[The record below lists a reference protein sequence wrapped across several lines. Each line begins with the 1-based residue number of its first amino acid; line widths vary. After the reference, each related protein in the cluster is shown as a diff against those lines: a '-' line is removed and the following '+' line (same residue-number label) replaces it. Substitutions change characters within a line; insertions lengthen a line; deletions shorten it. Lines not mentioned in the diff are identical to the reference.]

1 MNKKFCSCLAWL
13 VISLSFLALP
23 VQAATI
29 RYEASDLADVNAGE
43 DLWRYRYQV
52 SDQSFLTS
60 SGFDIFFNVADG
72 YLFGDLNTPTTSNPD
87 WDVISIQS
95 DPALP
100 HDGFLD
106 ALALVDNPS
115 LTDSFFIDFIW
126 RGVGGPASQRF
137 EVFDD
142 NFDLIESGRTIPFGS
157 TGVPEPTTAWLAL
170 FGLAALFRFTKK
182 QIIAV

>member
-1 MNKKFCSCLAWL
+1 MNKKICSCLAWL

-52 SDQSFLTS
+52 SDQSFLTD
-60 SGFDIFFNVADG
+60 SGFDIFFDVADG
-72 YLFGDLNTPTTSNPD
+72 YLFDDLNSPTTPNGG
-87 WDVISIQS
+87 WDVISIQP
-95 DPALP
+95 DPVLP

-126 RGVGGPASQRF
+126 RGVGAPASQRF
-137 EVFDD
+137 EVYDN
-142 NFDLIESGRTIPFGS
+142 NFDVIDSGLTIPFGP
-157 TGVPEPTTAWLAL
+157 TGVPEPATAWLAL
-170 FGLAALFRFTKK
+170 FGLVALSRFTKK
-182 QIIAV
+182 QTTAV